1 MKNKDR
7 IKRLETLVDT
17 LISMQIE
24 LDLVHQV
31 RERLE
36 PALGQMDLSGIVAKP
51 TDSLKMEEKPQP
63 IEGVEFD
70 CEGDKVY
77 GVCKDELSLYYS
89 GTNNLWAVLGG
100 YTVNKP
106 CHLVPVEKYTVGRV
120 YKYRGEK
127 GDEPEDYF
135 LCIDYHEESKIC
147 TAINWSVDK
156 YSPLNTQSVSAIE
169 ILEVQTI

>member
-1 MKNKDR
+1 MKNKER
-7 IKRLETLVDT
+7 IKRLEER
-17 LISMQIE
+17 IE
-24 LDLVHQV
+24 Y
-31 RERLE
+31 LE
-36 PALGQMDLSGIVAKP
+36 IYTGLHRVCTP

-120 YKYRGEK
+120 YKYRG
-127 GDEPEDYF
+127 DEGNKPQHYF
-135 LCIDYHEESKIC
+135 LCIDYHESSKIY
-147 TAINWSVDK
+147 TAIAWMNNENIPITK
-156 YSPLNTQSVSAIE
+156 HTGSAAE